1 MRGRG
6 ALLALIVCLV
16 VAAVAIACSSGPP
29 EPQPRSTPCRS
40 RRSCP
45 WCRPR
50 RPRRRPRAS
59 PCTYRPRATTPLPA
73 RRRPRCGRS
82 PARPRLARPGTL
94 VLVAAGRYEG
104 PLRTAASGAAGARI
118 TYRSDPVGA
127 AVVVATGDEA
137 AWRNLGDHVDIEG
150 FTITGD
156 AVDGLIDEGSFVR
169 IIGNRVSGFAE
180 TCIYTG
186 RSGYTMQDID
196 VIGNVVSGCG
206 SSALDHGIY
215 VSHPGGTVANNI
227 SYGNAGFG
235 IHCWHNC
242 NRLVISNNLV
252 FDNDEGGILV
262 GQGDSPN
269 DGERRRRR
277 LRGLQQ
283 HRRGQR
289 RVRHQGERRHR
300 VQQPLHQQQRVRQ
313 RGRGDGPADRSG
325 ERHDRHAPGVRRLPA
340 RRHRRLPPAP
350 GQPDDRRGHQRGRV
364 GVDIV
369 GSPRPRGAAVDIG
382 VYEQ

>member
-29 EPQPRSTPCRS
+29 QPQPAPPPAVTPVV
-40 RRSCP
+40 P
-45 WCRPR
+45 VVPPTPTEEAPPR
-50 RPRRRPRAS
+50 VTLHVSQDGDDAAPGTQEAPLRTITRA
-59 PCTYRPRATTPLPA
+59 A
-73 RRRPRCGRS
+73 
-82 PARPRLARPGTL
+82 RLARPGTL

-104 PLRTAASGAAGARI
+104 PFRTAASGAADARI
-118 TYRSDPVGA
+118 TYRSEPVGA

-137 AWRNLGDHVDIEG
+137 AWRNLGDHVTIEG

-169 IIGNRVSGFAE
+169 IIGNRVSGFGE

-186 RSGYTMQDID
+186 RGGYTLHDID
-196 VIGNVVSGCG
+196 VINNVVSGCG
-206 SSALDHGIY
+206 SSLLDHGIY

-252 FDNDEGGILV
+252 FDNDEGGILI

-269 DGERRRRR
+269 NGEVDADGFVVSNNIAVNNGEYGIRESGATGSNNHYINNNVFANAVGGMDLQTGVESGTIDTAPAFVDFRPDGSGDYR
-277 LRGLQQ
+277 LL
-283 HRRGQR
+283 
-289 RVRHQGERRHR
+289 
-300 VQQPLHQQQRVRQ
+300 
-313 RGRGDGPADRSG
+313 
-325 ERHDRHAPGVRRLPA
+325 PGSPMIDAGTSEGAV
-340 RRHRRLPPAP
+340 
-350 GQPDDRRGHQRGRV
+350 DI
-364 GVDIV
+364 DIV
-369 GSPRPRGAAVDIG
+369 GSPRPRGGGVDIG